1 MALGTMQIVASLLV
15 GACWFLMGVG
25 VAMCTDAGPNPR
37 CSRIFS
43 LWGWAGASVL
53 LSMLGGAALMAGGQA
68 ARGTRCG
75 GSVLVGGVR
84 AVERLNQTSSVRRC
98 WRNSRSTALSVSSSA
113 SAYASRA
120 SAVRPRRR
128 RKSARAAAR

>member
-68 ARGTRCG
+68 ARGTRWRAATAWFAG
-75 GSVLVGGVR
+75 LAAVVLLV
-84 AVERLNQTSSVRRC
+84 AVAAFWS
-98 WRNSRSTALSVSSSA
+98 AA
-113 SAYASRA
+113 SA
-120 SAVRPRRR
+120 PLNG
-128 RKSARAAAR
+128 